1 MISRNQRIFAG
12 RQEECSILRELLEQP
27 RAELVTVLGRRR
39 IGKTFLVKE
48 AYAPQLCFHFTG
60 IKDADRKTTLT
71 AFTEK
76 IAAGATG
83 KKKIPVAENWMVAFS
98 MLKQYLIAL
107 KSKKPARR
115 GGKKVVFL
123 DEFPWMD
130 GHKSGFLPAFEYFWN
145 DWACD
150 QNIIIVI
157 CGSSTSWMLKNVL
170 DNKAGLHNRITKYI
184 NLAPFTLKETK
195 ELLQAKGI
203 YLPHYEIIQL
213 YMAIGG
219 VPYYLNEVRKGES
232 AIQSIDRI
240 LFSEK
245 SSLKR
250 EFQNLYRALFDRY
263 EKYEAIIK
271 ALSAKRKGL
280 TREEIIAVTGFT
292 NGGGL
297 TRMLTE
303 LEESSFIKTF
313 QPFGKE
319 KKEMLY
325 RLMDEYSVFYY
336 QFSPQKNPAGS
347 FLKISSSAKYKSWA
361 GFAFES
367 LCIRHTHSIKK
378 SLGISGI
385 FSQESSWYFK
395 GSRKDPGF
403 QIDMLI
409 DRSDNSINICEMKFY
424 ATEFELSKKE
434 ANELRIRREFFRTKT
449 QTKKYLINTLVTTY
463 GLKKNEHSAGIIDKV
478 VVTDDFF

>member
-1 MISRNQRIFAG
+1 MINKSGKIFAG
-12 RQEECSILRELLEQP
+12 RQEEYTTLQELLEHP
-27 RAELVTVLGRRR
+27 RAELVAVLGRRR
-39 IGKTFLVKE
+39 IGKTYLVKQ
-48 AYAPQLCFHFTG
+48 AYSTQLCFHFTG
-60 IKDADRKTTLT
+60 IKDADKKIMLA
-71 AFTEK
+71 AFAEK
-76 IAAGATG
+76 IAACLPR
-83 KKKIPVAENWMVAFS
+83 KKSITLPKNWMEAFQL
-98 MLKQYLIAL
+98 LKQYLLSLTIKK
-107 KSKKPARR
+107 KS
-115 GGKKVVFL
+115 VIFL

-145 DWACD
+145 DWASE

-157 CGSSTSWMLKNVL
+157 CGSSTSWMIKNVL

-195 ELLQAKGI
+195 EMLVAKGI
-203 YLPHYEIIQL
+203 HLPHYEIIQL

-219 VPYYLNEVRKGES
+219 VPYYLNEVKKGES

-250 EFQNLYRALFDRY
+250 EFQNLYRALFDQY
-263 EKYEAIIK
+263 EKYETIIK
-271 ALSAKRKGL
+271 ALSSKRKGL
-280 TREEIIAVTGFT
+280 TRLEIISATNT
-292 NGGGL
+292 PNGGSL

-303 LEESSFIKTF
+303 LEESSFIKSF

-325 RLMDEYSVFYY
+325 RLVDEYSVFYF

-347 FLKISSSAKYKSWA
+347 FIKISNTAKYKSWA

-367 LCIRHTHSIKK
+367 LCIRHSYRIKK
-378 SLGISGI
+378 ALSIAGI

-395 GSRKDPGF
+395 GNQQQPGF

-434 ANELRIRREFFRTKT
+434 ANELRTRREFFRTKS
-449 QTKKYLINTLVTTY
+449 QTKKYLINTLITTY

-478 VVTDDFF
+478 VVIDQLF

>member
-1 MISRNQRIFAG
+1 MMTKQNKVFAG
-12 RQEECSILRELLEQP
+12 REEEYATLQELLEQP
-27 RAELVTVLGRRR
+27 RGELVAVLGRRR
-39 IGKTFLVKE
+39 IGKTYLVKQ
-48 AYAPQLCFHFTG
+48 AYALRLNFHFTG
-60 IKDADRKTTLT
+60 IKDADKKTLLT

-76 IAAGATG
+76 IIEVTTSR
-83 KKKIPVAENWMVAFS
+83 KKIQTATSWMEAFGL
-98 MLKQYLIAL
+98 LKQFLLSI
-107 KSKKPARR
+107 KTKK
-115 GGKKVVFL
+115 KKVVFL

-145 DWACD
+145 DWAAD
-150 QNIIIVI
+150 QNMIIVI

-184 NLAPFTLKETK
+184 NLAPFTLRETK
-195 ELLQAKGI
+195 QLLVARGI
-203 YLPHYEIIQL
+203 NLPHYEIIQL

-250 EFQNLYRALFDRY
+250 EFQNLYRALFYNFEQY
-263 EKYEAIIK
+263 ERIIK
-271 ALSAKRKGL
+271 ALASKRKGL
-280 TREEIIAVTGFT
+280 TRTEILAATGIA

-297 TRMLTE
+297 TRMLRE
-303 LEESSFIKTF
+303 LDESSFIKSF

-325 RLMDEYSVFYY
+325 RLIDEYSIFYF
-336 QFSPQKNPAGS
+336 QFHPQKNAAGS
-347 FLKISSSAKYKSWA
+347 FIKISNTAKYRSWA

-367 LCIRHTHSIKK
+367 LCIRHSNRIKK
-378 SLGISGI
+378 ALGIHGI

-395 GSRKDPGF
+395 GNQQQPGF

-424 ATEFELSKKE
+424 ATDFELSKKE
-434 ANELRIRREFFRTKT
+434 ADELRKRREFFRTKT
-449 QTKKYLINTLVTTY
+449 QTRKYLMNTLITTY
-463 GLKKNEHSAGIIDKV
+463 GLRKTEHSTGVIDNV
-478 VVTDDFF
+478 VVTDQFF

>member
-1 MISRNQRIFAG
+1 M
-12 RQEECSILRELLEQP
+12 
-27 RAELVTVLGRRR
+27 
-39 IGKTFLVKE
+39 
-48 AYAPQLCFHFTG
+48 
-60 IKDADRKTTLT
+60 LT
-71 AFTEK
+71 AFTQK
-76 IAAGATG
+76 IADCTAG
-83 KKKIPVAENWMVAFS
+83 KKKTPVAKNWMEAFEL
-98 MLKQYLIAL
+98 LKQYLL
-107 KSKKPARR
+107 SVNTKKPARR
-115 GGKKVVFL
+115 GGKEVIFL

-130 GHKSGFLPAFEYFWN
+130 GHKSGFLPAFDYFWN
-145 DWACD
+145 DWAIN

-184 NLAPFTLKETK
+184 NLAPFTLRETK
-195 ELLQAKGI
+195 EFFTTKKI
-203 YLPHYEIIQL
+203 YLPNYEIIQL
-213 YMAIGG
+213 YMALGG
-219 VPYYLNEVRKGES
+219 VPYYLNEVKKGES

-250 EFQNLYRALFDRY
+250 EFQNLYRALFDHY
-263 EKYEAIIK
+263 EKYEAIVK
-271 ALSAKRKGL
+271 ALVSKRKGFTL
-280 TREEIIAVTGFT
+280 EEIITTTGIA

-297 TRMLTE
+297 IRMLTE

-347 FLKISSSAKYKSWA
+347 FIKISNTAKYKAWA

-367 LCIRHTHSIKK
+367 LCMRHTHRIKK
-378 SLGISGI
+378 ALGISGI
-385 FSQESSWYFK
+385 FSTESSWYFK
-395 GSRKDPGF
+395 GNQQHPGF

-424 ATEFELSKKE
+424 ATDFELSKKE
-434 ANELRIRREFFRTKT
+434 ANELRVRREFFRTKA
-449 QTKKYLINTLVTTY
+449 QTKKSLINTLVTTY
-463 GLKKNEHSAGIIDKV
+463 GLKKNEYSAGIIDTV
-478 VVTDDFF
+478 VVTDQFF

>member
-1 MISRNQRIFAG
+1 MINESRKVFAG
-12 RQEECSILRELLEQP
+12 RQEEFSTLQELLEQP
-27 RAELVTVLGRRR
+27 GAELVAVLGRRR
-39 IGKTFLVKE
+39 IGKTYLVKQ
-48 AYAPQLCFHFTG
+48 AYASQLCFHFTG
-60 IKDADRKTTLT
+60 VKDADKKTMLA
-71 AFTEK
+71 AFSEK
-76 IAAGATG
+76 IATLSPR
-83 KKKIPVAENWMVAFS
+83 KKSVPVPENWMGAFNL
-98 MLKQYLIAL
+98 LKQYLL
-107 KSKKPARR
+107 SLTTKK
-115 GGKKVVFL
+115 KKVIFL

-145 DWACD
+145 DWASD
-150 QNIIIVI
+150 QHIIIVI
-157 CGSSTSWMLKNVL
+157 CGSSTSWMMKNVL

-184 NLAPFTLKETK
+184 NLAPFTLKETR
-195 ELLQAKGI
+195 ELLVAKGI
-203 YLPHYEIIQL
+203 PLPPYEIIQL

-232 AIQSIDRI
+232 AKQSIDRI

-250 EFQNLYRALFDRY
+250 EFQNLYRALFDQY

-271 ALSAKRKGL
+271 VLSSKRRGL
-280 TREEIIAVTGFT
+280 TRQEIISATHIP
-292 NGGGL
+292 NGGSL
-297 TRMLTE
+297 SRMLTE
-303 LEESSFIKTF
+303 LEESSFIKSF
-313 QPFGKE
+313 QPFGKQ

-325 RLMDEYSVFYY
+325 RLMDEYSVFYF

-347 FLKISSSAKYKSWA
+347 FIKISNTAKYKSWA

-367 LCIRHTHSIKK
+367 LCIRHSYKIKK
-378 SLGISGI
+378 ALGIAGI
-385 FSQESSWYFK
+385 FSQDGSWYFK
-395 GSRKDPGF
+395 GDKQQPGF

-409 DRSDNSINICEMKFY
+409 DRSDNSINICEMKYY
-424 ATEFELSKKE
+424 ATEFEISKKE

-478 VVTDDFF
+478 VVIDQLF